1 MIMTENMFGS
11 DSRNSVAIPHG
22 GTWVADTMGDEGKTY
37 LISVSRNGDHMGWKV
52 GKLSAVL
59 NTISDQA
66 YAEAIGEDSDT
77 VTVFVLTECGPVPVR
92 IVSKRHEGPGFI
104 EHTVRWLDPLRSAR
118 EQRNAWPHETGYTK
132 IIDI

>member
-59 NTISDQA
+59 DTVSDQA
-66 YAEAIGEDSDT
+66 YAEAIGEDADT
-77 VTVFVLTECGPVPVR
+77 VAMFVLTESGPVPVR
-92 IVSKRHEGPGFI
+92 ISTMRHEGAGFVQYI
-104 EHTVRWLDPLRSAR
+104 VSWRDPLFRGAQAHRS
-118 EQRNAWPHETGYTK
+118 ETGYTK
-132 IIDI
+132 ILEI